1 MAFIAASYCARY
13 VQIRRGIRRRRRR
26 YREHFHFVGPVMFP
40 NTEKHIGAA
49 DMAMRFGN
57 AQTH

>member
-13 VQIRRGIRRRRRR
+13 VQIRRGIRRRRR
-26 YREHFHFVGPVMFP
+26 YPEHFHFVGLVMFP

-49 DMAMRFGN
+49 DMAM
-57 AQTH
+57 